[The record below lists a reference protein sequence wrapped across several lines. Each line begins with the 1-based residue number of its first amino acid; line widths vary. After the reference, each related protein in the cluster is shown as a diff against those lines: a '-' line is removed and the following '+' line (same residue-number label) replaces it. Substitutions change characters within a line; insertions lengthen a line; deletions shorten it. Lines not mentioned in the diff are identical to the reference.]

1 MSSLL
6 VLRAYLDLIHF
17 DWLLTRGNFGALCG
31 EVRNY
36 PIERQQHPPVIEQIC
51 AVVDMACIWYW
62 KEVRC
67 LQRSAVTT
75 CMLRRCGVPAQ
86 MVMGAQELPFRAHAW
101 TEVDG
106 RAIHERRDVQK
117 IYAVLERC

>member
-1 MSSLL
+1 MSVLL
-6 VLRAYLDLIHF
+6 VFRAYLDLITF
-17 DWLLTRGNFGALCG
+17 DWLLARGNFGELCRQ
-31 EVRNY
+31 VRNF
-36 PIERQQHPPVIEQIC
+36 PTGRQQHPPVIDEVCSAI
-51 AVVDMACIWYW
+51 DMACVWYW

-75 CMLRRCGVPAQ
+75 CMLRRCGVAAQ
-86 MVMGAQELPFRAHAW
+86 MVMGAQELPFAAHAW

-106 RAIHERRDVQK
+106 CAIHERRDVQK